1 MEKRIIPVAL
11 LVLSLI
17 GTLIFA
23 DNLTPA
29 YALSITSFAI
39 TGTPNQM
46 QKVGNTMFTLASST
60 GAYRVINLLTET
72 ETASATITITG
83 TTFKGFRCNSTDCW
97 ILSVTGTT
105 SISIQRIT
113 SATGVVEEGITITG
127 DGAGNSDLGLSG
139 STIYFGR
146 KCTTGD
152 IGSSGAGDTD
162 LAVFSLNG
170 NAMVISTPIQHTDCG
185 SNFSVISTGSE
196 GLIGYKVNDDGS
208 RLSVITNGAAGSDV
222 FNWVSLTQ
230 SLTSSNNPHLCEVV
244 ITGASFS
251 SANGR
256 NIQLIGNK
264 GYTNTNSGGDTFSIN
279 TISATCAL
287 SDTDTITA
295 FNTAQATIVL
305 DSENDIFYV
314 GGIEADGTGNTV
326 IGYNFAND
334 VITTTVILQV
344 FPSSSETSNLGMEF
358 TSSINTVYLGSTTTI
373 YVIDFGGA
381 EEEEEGNQVDGFC
394 GLGTLRDCLGSQ
406 SALSGLVPANQ
417 NMTSVG
423 TTIGQGIG
431 LIDPNN
437 ENPRT
442 NGVGLFYM
450 LITGSFFAI
459 ALMTTIHTLNMRG
472 FISASVKEID
482 PIFWL
487 FLVVGTVSVA
497 WYLDW
502 IDDII
507 FAAMTVGLAGLI
519 SFGVLKHFGRI

>member
-29 YALSITSFAI
+29 YALSITSFSI
-39 TGTPNQM
+39 TGSPSRF
-46 QKVGNTMFTLASST
+46 QKVDNIMFTFNTST
-60 GAYRVINLLTET
+60 GAYRVVNLLTET
-72 ETASATITITG
+72 ETASATLTMDG

-105 SISIQRIT
+105 DIFIQRF
-113 SATGVVEEGITITG
+113 SALTGAEEESVNISG
-127 DGAGNSDLGLSG
+127 DGSGNSDLGLSTT
-139 STIYFGR
+139 TIYFGR

-162 LAVFSLNG
+162 LAVFSLDG
-170 NAMVISTPIQHTDCG
+170 DSMAGSAVQHTDCG
-185 SNFSVISTGSE
+185 ANFSVISSSSQ
-196 GLIGYKVNDDGS
+196 GLIGYKITGT
-208 RLSVITNGAAGSDV
+208 RLAVITNGAVGGADIFTYINLDQTLSSSV
-222 FNWVSLTQ
+222 NTQ
-230 SLTSSNNPHLCEVV
+230 LCQVTM
-244 ITGASFS
+244 TGNTFIIAD
-251 SANGR
+251 GR
-256 NIQLIGNK
+256 NIQFIDNSAYVLV
-264 GYTNTNSGGDTFSIN
+264 NSGTDDFTINSI
-279 TISATCAL
+279 SPTCAKT
-287 SDTDTITA
+287 TDNYTV
-295 FNTAQATIVL
+295 FNTAQANIIL
-305 DSENDIFYV
+305 DSTRDIIYI
-314 GGIEADGTGNTV
+314 GGIEADGTGNTIV
-326 IGYNFAND
+326 GYNFASD
-334 VITTTVILQV
+334 TVTTTVIIQT
-344 FPSSSETSNLGMEF
+344 FPSSSETSFVGMDYTSNLD
-358 TSSINTVYLGSTTTI
+358 TAYLVSATTV

-381 EEEEEGNQVDGFC
+381 EEQEGGNQVGGFC
-394 GLGTLRDCLGSQ
+394 GNGTLRDCLGSQ
-406 SALSGLVPANQ
+406 SALSGLVPPNE
-417 NMTSVG
+417 NMTSIG

-437 ENPRT
+437 DNPRT
-442 NGVGLFYM
+442 NGIGLFYM